1 MKVTTKRIAA
11 VIGGLLLLALLAY
24 AWQQTGTAKVSHEH
38 DAHEE
43 KGAHEEKEGEE
54 HKEHQQGE
62 TEHKEGA
69 DEHAAEAEKGTHG
82 GRLFRVDNFALEVK
96 IFEQGVEPQLRLYA
110 FDNNQVVA
118 PKNVQ
123 AQVMITRLDATQTLN
138 FRPEADYL
146 LGDAIVYEPHSF
158 TVQVKANYAGKQY
171 VFDWQQEEGR
181 LTLPTAALVSSGIEL
196 LAVTPQ
202 TLTQSLSLKGEVQT
216 RPEHDVAV
224 LARVAGVVVSVNK
237 PLGAIVKQGDVLAVL
252 ESREL
257 ATLRASLYSAQ
268 QRLVLAQST
277 YQREEKLWQ
286 QKISPEQDY
295 LVAKNQLAEAQITV
309 TEAQSLLKAL
319 GAEATGGTRLTVR
332 APINGVVVEN
342 KLAVGQAVNTDSVLV
357 RVADLS
363 ALIAVVNVPEAH
375 INALRLG
382 MSAQI
387 KSQQGQAVAQGKVSY
402 LGAVLG
408 EATRSAPAFISLNN
422 PSQQWRAGQLVQVDI
437 AKNTVTVP
445 MAIREDALQSFRDWQ
460 VVFVRVGEQFE
471 VRPLELGRHANG
483 YIEVLSG
490 LQPNQVYGAG
500 NSFLL
505 KAELGKAGASHD
517 H

>member
-1 MKVTTKRIAA
+1 MKLPLKQIAIA
-11 VIGGLLLLALLAY
+11 SGVLLLVMILAY
-24 AWQQTGTAKVSHEH
+24 AWQKTS
-38 DAHEE
+38 
-43 KGAHEEKEGEE
+43 
-54 HKEHQQGE
+54 HQQKPHSHDEAGE
-62 TEHKEGA
+62 HHVEESAPKI
-69 DEHAAEAEKGTHG
+69 EKGTHG
-82 GRLFRVDNFALEVK
+82 GRLFRDDNFALEVK
-96 IFEQGVEPQLRLYA
+96 IFEEGVDPQLRLYA
-110 FDNNQVVA
+110 FDKNTVIS
-118 PKNVQ
+118 PKDVQ
-123 AQVMITRLDATQTLN
+123 AQVVITRLDATQTLS

-158 TVQVKANYAGKQY
+158 AVQVKASYAGKNY

-181 LTLPTAALVSSGIEL
+181 LTLPTASLASSGIEL
-196 LAVTPQ
+196 LRVLPQ
-202 TLTQSLSLKGEVQT
+202 TLADSLSLQGEVQI
-216 RPEHDVAV
+216 RPERDVAV
-224 LARVAGVVVSVNK
+224 LARVAGVVVSINK
-237 PLGAIVKQGDVLAVL
+237 PLGSTVKQGDVLTVL

-257 ATLRASLYSAQ
+257 ATLRASLYNAQ
-268 QRLVLAQST
+268 QRLILAQEHFHHQDT
-277 YQREEKLWQ
+277 LLQ
-286 QKISPEQDY
+286 QNMIPEHEH
-295 LVAKNQLAEAQITV
+295 VIAKTQLAEAQIAV
-309 TEAQSLLKAL
+309 SEAQSLLKAL

-332 APINGVVVEN
+332 APIKGVVVDN

-375 INALRLG
+375 INALRVG

-387 KSQQGQAVAQGKVSY
+387 KAQQGQAVAQGKVSY

-408 EATRSAPAFISLNN
+408 EDTRSAPAFISLNN

-437 AKNTVTVP
+437 VQETLTVP
-445 MAIREDALQSFRDWQ
+445 MAIREDALQTFRDWQ
-460 VVFVRVGEQFE
+460 VVFVRVGELFE
-471 VRPLELGRHANG
+471 VRPLELGRRANG